1 MKTKKVATAKGT
13 PGFSLLDAFL
23 KTIKLDKDETAIDIT
38 QNPEKL
44 VGFTGWK
51 KIKLVNNPE
60 KEAYFYFK
68 KGIPS
73 ASLDSFT
80 KEFAKNLANLV
91 DKKKFKKNLSD
102 FLYLDNCEV
111 LFSDES
117 TEIIVDTLTSNEN
130 ISEISFTK
138 DGKIAFYADE
148 YADFG
153 GKKLLSVDKTDS
165 THEFIE
171 KLFEK
176 EEIKK
181 TEKETKGKI
190 VEVKSYDEL
199 SLKSNFTG
207 VLKVP
212 QEKSWNYSDYKEL
225 HFYNGEYHR
234 LNGPAIELHD
244 GTKEW
249 YKEGLRHRTDGPA
262 IERTNGRKEW
272 WAEGNRHRLDG
283 PAIEYQNGDK
293 FWYIEGKSFSQEKEF
308 KAAAKQYLEL
318 EKQLKETKAKLN
330 SKLNSPK
337 DTKPVSEKNTNTKSK
352 EVVKENSTKELPVI
366 ANFPSLK
373 EVPETFSGKATVGG
387 VSCHFTNGLLHNEIG
402 PAVESELVERNYS
415 INGMVMTKT
424 EFLNFKE
431 FETRHRQY
439 TPEFLL
445 NTLKATKSVEKIKLN
460 GLPEFEVD
468 IYSVGNKD
476 WCFSPQLI
484 NGKFSDRKILTSIE
498 LYDKDGLSH
507 SRQAP
512 AIIDRFKGNIYC
524 INGMMYPSSKEWSK
538 AINGEFKE
546 LKKLYREAIVFEDL
560 IKSLEHVKK
569 YSENELFKNEV
580 GTGYVL
586 RTKTIGS
593 EKFDRIIILKDGN
606 YRAEF
611 VFVDGVLEAFVRFND
626 SALFHADNG
635 PTIMDNIS
643 GKYDLETFPCFYVNG
658 KYLSIDEYEKKYGF
672 EHPSKIIKDLL
683 SEINVVPKKKEEE
696 ETSITKEVVEKTA
709 IKTVINTIKSDS
721 REVAKR
727 LAAKKISDFSQNM
740 LITILETA
748 AAKNKNFEKLKD
760 FLKSSKG
767 NILIKFFSGI
777 SIDLLKDKLD
787 PKYKDLLLEIASE
800 FRIQSETDLSIEII
814 DLVQGLVSNIDI
826 LSNLSFFEEKI
837 RVQVSNFET
846 LPSPTQELEI
856 ESNNISSAKYVN

>member
-1 MKTKKVATAKGT
+1 MLDTSTVSVSSLVKFDIKVKPMDLPSIVNESTRVVAPTWPIQSIVAVNPFWNLREKSFYQVLSQLSNVYGE
-13 PGFSLLDAFL
+13 SLFL
-23 KTIKLDKDETAIDIT
+23 PLEVFVRKYHDGEI
-38 QNPEKL
+38 
-44 VGFTGWK
+44 
-51 KIKLVNNPE
+51 E
-60 KEAYFYFK
+60 KE
-68 KGIPS
+68 
-73 ASLDSFT
+73 D
-80 KEFAKNLANLV
+80 
-91 DKKKFKKNLSD
+91 
-102 FLYLDNCEV
+102 
-111 LFSDES
+111 
-117 TEIIVDTLTSNEN
+117 
-130 ISEISFTK
+130 
-138 DGKIAFYADE
+138 
-148 YADFG
+148 
-153 GKKLLSVDKTDS
+153 
-165 THEFIE
+165 IE
-171 KLFEK
+171 
-176 EEIKK
+176 
-181 TEKETKGKI
+181 
-190 VEVKSYDEL
+190 
-199 SLKSNFTG
+199 
-207 VLKVP
+207 
-212 QEKSWNYSDYKEL
+212 
-225 HFYNGEYHR
+225 R
-234 LNGPAIELHD
+234 AIH
-244 GTKEW
+244 
-249 YKEGLRHRTDGPA
+249 GLR
-262 IERTNGRKEW
+262 K
-272 WAEGNRHRLDG
+272 
-283 PAIEYQNGDK
+283 
-293 FWYIEGKSFSQEKEF
+293 
-308 KAAAKQYLEL
+308 
-318 EKQLKETKAKLN
+318 
-330 SKLNSPK
+330 
-337 DTKPVSEKNTNTKSK
+337 
-352 EVVKENSTKELPVI
+352 
-366 ANFPSLK
+366 
-373 EVPETFSGKATVGG
+373 
-387 VSCHFTNGLLHNEIG
+387 
-402 PAVESELVERNYS
+402 
-415 INGMVMTKT
+415 
-424 EFLNFKE
+424 LNFK
-431 FETRHRQY
+431 
-439 TPEFLL
+439 
-445 NTLKATKSVEKIKLN
+445 
-460 GLPEFEVD
+460 VD

-658 KYLSIDEYEKKYGF
+658 NYLSIDEYEKKYGF

-683 SEINVVPKKKEEE
+683 SEINVVPKKEEE

-826 LSNLSFFEEKI
+826 LSNLSSFEEKI

-846 LPSPTQELEI
+846 LPTPTQELEI
-856 ESNNISSAKYVN
+856 ESNNIPSAKYVN

>member
-73 ASLDSFT
+73 APLDSFT
-80 KEFAKNLANLV
+80 KEFAKNLSNLV
-91 DKKKFKKNLSD
+91 DKNKFKKNLSA
-102 FLYLDNCEV
+102 FLCLDNCEV

-117 TEIIVDTLTSNEN
+117 TEIIVNTLTSNEN
-130 ISEISFTK
+130 IREISFTK

-148 YADFG
+148 YANYS
-153 GKKLLSVDKTDS
+153 GKKFLADKADS
-165 THEFIE
+165 TFEFIE
-171 KLFEK
+171 KLFKKEK
-176 EEIKK
+176 AEKI
-181 TEKETKGKI
+181 EKETKGKI
-190 VEVKSYDEL
+190 VEVNSYDEL
-199 SLKSNFTG
+199 SVKSNFTG
-207 VLKVP
+207 VLKLP
-212 QEKSWNYSDYKEL
+212 IGKSWNYSGYKEL
-225 HFYNGEYHR
+225 HYKNGDYHR
-234 LNGPAIELHD
+234 LNGPAIELYD

-249 YKEGLRHRTDGPA
+249 YKEGQRHRTDGPA

-283 PAIEYQNGDK
+283 PAIEWSNGGK
-293 FWYIEGKSFSQEKEF
+293 EWYIEGKFFSQEKEF
-308 KAAAKQYLEL
+308 KAAVKKYLEL
-318 EKQLKETKAKLN
+318 EKLVKETKAKLS
-330 SKLNSPK
+330 SKLSSSK
-337 DTKPVSEKNTNTKSK
+337 DTKLISEKNTNLK
-352 EVVKENSTKELPVI
+352 EVVKENSPKDLAIT

-373 EVPETFSGKATVGG
+373 EVEPNFSGKATVGG
-387 VSCHFTNGLLHNEIG
+387 VPCHFTNGLLHNEIG
-402 PAVESELVERNYS
+402 PAVESELVERNYA
-415 INGMVMTKT
+415 INGIVMTKA
-424 EFLNFKE
+424 EFLNFKS
-431 FETRHRQY
+431 FETRFRGE

-512 AIIDRFKGNIYC
+512 AIIDRFKGYMYC
-524 INGMMYPSSKEWSK
+524 VHGMMYPSSEEWSK

-560 IKSLEHVKK
+560 IKSLEHVKE
-569 YSENELFKNEV
+569 YSENEFFKNKV

-586 RTKTIGS
+586 RTKTIDS
-593 EKFDRIIILKDGN
+593 KKLDQVIILKDGN
-606 YRAEF
+606 YLARF
-611 VFVDGVLEAFVRFND
+611 VFVDGVLEAFVRFNG
-626 SALFHADNG
+626 SALYHADNG
-635 PTIMDNIS
+635 PAIMDNIS
-643 GKYDLETFPCFYVNG
+643 GTYDMELFPGFYVDG
-658 KYLSIDEYEKKYGF
+658 KYLSIDEYEKKYRF
-672 EHPSKIIKDLL
+672 DHPSKIIKDLL
-683 SEINVVPKKKEEE
+683 SEINIVPKKEVE
-696 ETSITKEVVEKTA
+696 ETTITEEVVEKTA

-826 LSNLSFFEEKI
+826 LSNLSSFEEKI

-846 LPSPTQELEI
+846 LPTPTQELEI
-856 ESNNISSAKYVN
+856 ESNNIPSAKYVN